1 MSRVGAF
8 IACYAFVFA
17 LLEVPMRGIFVSNV
31 FSVVR
36 RAAVAA
42 GIVASA
48 VGLGATT
55 THAGIQPTLSVSV
68 SCDSQTGQQ
77 VIHWSYT
84 NVSVVA
90 VQPQVNLDAFSAVQ
104 LDSGSMISVDLAM
117 LPSSIEPDEIATAT
131 SYATFDAVGT
141 VRVVMS
147 YFDGGE
153 GLRNAVGTA
162 TLTGCPAPTT
172 TTAAP
177 TTVAPTTTGAPGS
190 QALLPET
197 GGDNSLL
204 AAAAAL
210 LGAGVVLLA
219 ARRRLNA

>member
-1 MSRVGAF
+1 MS
-8 IACYAFVFA
+8 
-17 LLEVPMRGIFVSNV
+17 SV

-42 GIVASA
+42 GIGALV
-48 VGLGATT
+48 VGLGSSTT
-55 THAGIQPTLSVSV
+55 QAGNQPTLSVSV

-77 VIHWSYT
+77 AIHWSYT

-90 VQPQVNLDAFSAVQ
+90 VQPQVSLDAFSAVQ
-104 LDSGSMISVDLAM
+104 LDSGSIISVDLVM
-117 LPSSIEPDEIATAT
+117 LPSSIEPDAIATGT

-153 GLRNAVGTA
+153 GLRNAIGTA

-177 TTVAPTTTGAPGS
+177 TTSGAPAS
-190 QALLPET
+190 QAPLPET

-204 AAAAAL
+204 PVAAAL
-210 LGAGVVLLA
+210 LGTGVVLLA

>member
-8 IACYAFVFA
+8 IACYDFVFA

-204 AAAAAL
+204 PVAAGL
-210 LGAGVVLLA
+210 LGTGVVLLA

>member
-1 MSRVGAF
+1 
-8 IACYAFVFA
+8 
-17 LLEVPMRGIFVSNV
+17 V

-42 GIVASA
+42 GIVASV
-48 VGLGATT
+48 VGLGASTT
-55 THAGIQPTLSVSV
+55 QAGNQPTLSVAV

-90 VQPQVNLDAFSAVQ
+90 VQPQVSLDAFSAVQ
-104 LDSGSMISVDLAM
+104 LASGSMISVDLVM
-117 LPSSIEPDEIATAT
+117 SPSSIEPDAIATGT

-153 GLRNAVGTA
+153 GLRNAIGTA

-177 TTVAPTTTGAPGS
+177 TTTTARPTTTAAPES
-190 QALLPET
+190 QAPLPET

-204 AAAAAL
+204 PVAAGL
-210 LGAGVVLLA
+210 LGTGVVLLA

>member
-1 MSRVGAF
+1 MS
-8 IACYAFVFA
+8 IA
-17 LLEVPMRGIFVSNV
+17 VSI
-31 FSVVR
+31 VR
-36 RAAVAA
+36 RAVVAV
-42 GIVASA
+42 GIVASV
-48 VGLGATT
+48 VGLGASATQ
-55 THAGIQPTLSVSV
+55 AGNQPTLSVSV

-90 VQPQVNLDAFSAVQ
+90 VQPQVSLDAFLAVQ
-104 LDSGSMISVDLAM
+104 LDSGSIISVDLVM
-117 LPSSIEPDEIATAT
+117 LPSSIEPDAIATGT

-153 GLRNAVGTA
+153 GLRNAIGTA

-172 TTAAP
+172 TTAR
-177 TTVAPTTTGAPGS
+177 PTTTAAPES
-190 QALLPET
+190 QAPLPET

-204 AAAAAL
+204 PVAAGL
-210 LGAGVVLLA
+210 LGTGVVLLA

>member
-1 MSRVGAF
+1 MS
-8 IACYAFVFA
+8 IAV
-17 LLEVPMRGIFVSNV
+17 
-31 FSVVR
+31 SVVR
-36 RAAVAA
+36 RAVVAV
-42 GIVASA
+42 GIVASV
-48 VGLGATT
+48 VGLGASATQ
-55 THAGIQPTLSVSV
+55 AGNQPTLSVSV

-90 VQPQVNLDAFSAVQ
+90 VQPQVSLDAFSAVQ
-104 LDSGSMISVDLAM
+104 LDSGSMISVDLVM
-117 LPSSIEPDEIATAT
+117 SPSSIEPDAIATAT

-147 YFDGGE
+147 YLDGGE
-153 GLRNAVGTA
+153 GLRNAIGTA

-172 TTAAP
+172 TAAP
-177 TTVAPTTTGAPGS
+177 TTTTARPTTTAAPES
-190 QALLPET
+190 QAPLPET

-204 AAAAAL
+204 PVAAGL
-210 LGAGVVLLA
+210 LGTGVVLLA

>member
-1 MSRVGAF
+1 
-8 IACYAFVFA
+8 
-17 LLEVPMRGIFVSNV
+17 VSSV

-42 GIVASA
+42 GIVASV
-48 VGLGATT
+48 VGLGASTT
-55 THAGIQPTLSVSV
+55 QAGNQPTLSVAV

-90 VQPQVNLDAFSAVQ
+90 VQPQVSLDAFSAVQ
-104 LDSGSMISVDLAM
+104 LASGSMISVDLVM
-117 LPSSIEPDEIATAT
+117 SPSSIEPDAIATGT

-153 GLRNAVGTA
+153 GLRNAIGTA

-177 TTVAPTTTGAPGS
+177 TTTTARPTTTAAPES
-190 QALLPET
+190 QAPLPET

-204 AAAAAL
+204 PVAAGL
-210 LGAGVVLLA
+210 LGTGVVLLA